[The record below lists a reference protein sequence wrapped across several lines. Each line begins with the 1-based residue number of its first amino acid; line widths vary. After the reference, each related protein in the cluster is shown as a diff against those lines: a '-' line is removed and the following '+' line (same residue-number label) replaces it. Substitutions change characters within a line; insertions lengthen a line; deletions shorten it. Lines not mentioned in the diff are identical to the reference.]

1 MAIIAKQVTQFT
13 APDDDT
19 QATTTASPLFIV
31 NQSIDFPG
39 KAYAITSMFFC
50 NRANEPAFLTIYLV
64 PKNKNPSALNITL
77 KQLSIN
83 TGDTFSF
90 DTEKI
95 ILGEGDSIWA
105 SADRNNAIN
114 AFLSVVQVQ

>member
-1 MAIIAKQVTQFT
+1 MAIIAKQVPTFT
-13 APDDDT
+13 APEDDT
-19 QATTTASPLFIV
+19 TTTSASPMFIV
-31 NQSIDFPG
+31 NQSLELPG

-50 NRANEPAFLTIYLV
+50 NRATDVAFLTIYLV
-64 PKNKNPSALNITL
+64 PKNKNPSQLNITI
-77 KQLSIN
+77 KQLAIN

-105 SADRNNAIN
+105 SADRNNALN